1 MSSLNCCLTLQHW
14 RACISLTCEWAMAFT
29 IDNEGYMAD
38 WQLGIVIIESPT
50 PILDQIR
57 CVERWKTGMLGRF
70 VIPRVS
76 VLSSSTKKMA
86 SLVQAADSFPTTAHL
101 ATHCSPCSSS
111 QQHHGERSIIVPLNY
126 VADNCR

>member
-1 MSSLNCCLTLQHW
+1 
-14 RACISLTCEWAMAFT
+14 MAFT

-57 CVERWKTGMLGRF
+57 CVEGMLGRF